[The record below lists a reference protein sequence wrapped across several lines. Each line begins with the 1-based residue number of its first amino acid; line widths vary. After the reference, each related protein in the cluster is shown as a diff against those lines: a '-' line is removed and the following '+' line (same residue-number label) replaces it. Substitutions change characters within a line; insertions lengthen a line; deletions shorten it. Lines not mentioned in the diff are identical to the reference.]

1 MVEIGH
7 AAPQL
12 ANKLQEGADEW
23 VEINAADL
31 EGFDE
36 GVKGPGDEKQADEN
50 HRQKASP
57 ESSAQ
62 APKPAERRVYN
73 QGEAFKLSQIPHYVA
88 DGAKEVGEA
97 MRNYGYAEI
106 FGPTPP
112 AADQSLVGAAA
123 TGVVRVS
130 NGAAEY
136 AAGVGL
142 GGIEIA
148 SRGTAIVLEA
158 VEGGV
163 EYVAPPVV
171 AAAKAVAN
179 AAAPLTAAVGTA
191 APVVG
196 SAAATTVT
204 AAAGTVGAAYSYFFG
219 QAPQDPPA

>member
-1 MVEIGH
+1 MVGIGH

-23 VEINAADL
+23 VEVNAADL

-36 GVKGPGDEKQADEN
+36 GFVGPGDKKQVDEN
-50 HRQKASP
+50 HRQKASQEP
-57 ESSAQ
+57 STE
-62 APKPAERRVYN
+62 APKPAERRIYN
-73 QGEAFKLSQIPHYVA
+73 QGEPFKLSQIPHYIA
-88 DGAKEVGEA
+88 EGAKEVGEA

-171 AAAKAVAN
+171 AVAQAVAH
-179 AAAPLTAAVGTA
+179 AATPLTAVVANA

-196 SAAATTVT
+196 STATTMVT
-204 AAAGTVGAAYSYFFG
+204 ATAGAVGAAYNYFFG